1 MLNRKV
7 SVKRYQTQKDI
18 ILKQFY
24 TKENNNFKNHLKTI
38 FGGQCGTQEDADKVE
53 PTHKFA

>member
-7 SVKRYQTQKDI
+7 SAKRYQTQKDI

-24 TKENNNFKNHLKTI
+24 TKEKINFKYYLKSI
-38 FGGQCGTQEDADKVE
+38 IGGQCGTQEDADKMA
-53 PTHKFA
+53 PNHNIA